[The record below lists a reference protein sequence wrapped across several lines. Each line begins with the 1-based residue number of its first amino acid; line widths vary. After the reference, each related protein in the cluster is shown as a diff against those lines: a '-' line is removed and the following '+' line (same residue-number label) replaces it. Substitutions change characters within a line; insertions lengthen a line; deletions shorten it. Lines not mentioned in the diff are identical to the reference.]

1 MIING
6 SRTVAGEEGSVL
18 NVVPPAFPALSLD
31 LLPLEINERKKE
43 DVKGWWKRERLKSR
57 WTKR

>member
-43 DVKGWWKRERLKSR
+43 DVKGWWKRERLKSI
-57 WTKR
+57 